1 MSKDYLIVL
10 EQRMERAVSMLK
22 NTGLSIEEIAKTIGY
37 SNTSN
42 FYKAF
47 REFYGKSP
55 KHYIAE

>member
-1 MSKDYLIVL
+1 MD
-10 EQRMERAVSMLK
+10 RAVILIK
-22 NTGLSIEEIAKTIGY
+22 GTTLSIEEISSMLGY

-55 KHYIAE
+55 RELSQV